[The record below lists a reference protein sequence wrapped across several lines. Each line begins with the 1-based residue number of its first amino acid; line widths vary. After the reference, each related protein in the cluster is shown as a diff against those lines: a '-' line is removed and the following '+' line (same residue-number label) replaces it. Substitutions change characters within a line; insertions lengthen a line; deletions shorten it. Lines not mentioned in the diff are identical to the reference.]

1 MAILRMVLTASCSD
15 LIIPIV
21 ALGAGVITYHIVSI
35 TGPVNADNYAVR
47 VNPRSTT
54 GYAAF
59 ITVVANKAD
68 LDPFSG

>member
-21 ALGAGVITYHIVSI
+21 ALGAGVITYQGRPAYV
-35 TGPVNADNYAVR
+35 DNYAVR